1 MTGQVP
7 HITYRKHT
15 FLSSVAMGFSA
26 MIITITVCCTA
37 VVLYTVHLAGEKSE
51 RLVVLAESAVRGL
64 PDLAEALPPV
74 LSDMLDDHR
83 QPDYAGKLAIT
94 AKVSPQPGRH
104 GLTRTAIEIINNGQ
118 EVVSL
123 LSLRI
128 ILLDE
133 SGQLVCE
140 TQEWAATPV
149 ATDGGLRGPIMPGS
163 HRHFIKPCMYDADSA
178 EGLHAEV
185 EITELRVWNGPAK
198 PPAAEEQSTASAQNS
213 EESEQPPVA
222 VADPTQ

>member
-7 HITYRKHT
+7 YITYRKHT

-26 MIITITVCCTA
+26 VVITIILCCTA
-37 VVLYTVHLAGEKSE
+37 VLLHTVHLAGEKSE
-51 RLVVLAESAVRGL
+51 RLVTLAQSAVKGL
-64 PDLAEALPPV
+64 PELEKALPPV

-104 GLTRTAIEIINNGQ
+104 GLTRTAIEIVNNGQ

-133 SGQLVCE
+133 TGQLACE
-140 TQEWAATPV
+140 TQDWAATPL
-149 ATDGGLRGPIMPGS
+149 ATDGELRGPIMPGS
-163 HRHFIKPCMYDADSA
+163 RRYFVKRCMCDTDAT

-198 PPAAEEQSTASAQNS
+198 TVATEEQAPAPAASPAQ
-213 EESEQPPVA
+213 
-222 VADPTQ
+222 

>member
-1 MTGQVP
+1 MTGQLP
-7 HITYRKHT
+7 YITFRKHT

-26 MIITITVCCTA
+26 VVITFFLCGTA

-51 RLVVLAESAVRGL
+51 RLVTLAQSALRGL
-64 PDLAEALPPV
+64 PDLEKALPPV

-83 QPDYAGKLAIT
+83 QPDYAGKLAIS

-104 GLTRTAIEIINNGQ
+104 GLTRTAIEITNNGS

-133 SGQLVCE
+133 NGQLVCE
-140 TQEWAATPV
+140 TQEWAATPL

-163 HRHFIKPCMYDADSA
+163 RRYFVKPCMYHDGSA
-178 EGLHAEV
+178 ESLHAEV

-198 PPAAEEQSTASAQNS
+198 TPAAAEQATTTSVPT
-213 EESEQPPVA
+213 EQAPAA
-222 VADPTQ
+222 VANPVQ

>member
-7 HITYRKHT
+7 HITYRKNT
-15 FLSSVAMGFSA
+15 FLSSVAMGFRA
-26 MIITITVCCTA
+26 MIITVTICCTA
-37 VVLYTVHLAGEKSE
+37 VLLYAVHVAGEKSE
-51 RLVVLAESAVRGL
+51 RLVALAESAVRGL
-64 PDLAEALPPV
+64 PELEKALPPV

-83 QPDYAGKLAIT
+83 QPDYAGKLAIS

-104 GLTRTAIEIINNGQ
+104 GLTRTAIEITNNGQ

-133 SGQLVCE
+133 NGQLACE
-140 TQEWAATPV
+140 TQEWAATPL

-163 HRHFIKPCMYDADSA
+163 RRYFVKPCMHGTDSA
-178 EGLHAEV
+178 EGLHAEI
-185 EITELRVWNGPAK
+185 EITELRVWNGPEK
-198 PPAAEEQSTASAQNS
+198 PPEAQRQPTASAQ
-213 EESEQPPVA
+213 SEQGPATVVDPVL
-222 VADPTQ
+222 